1 MTTRWPSTTPSV
13 PSTSSWV
20 YDNEPAGQ
28 TWLRVVSG
36 SQPIDRGIMTSHY
49 IEAGWLKALEDNGVK
64 GRFVSYEQIAGGEL
78 ISKGYKVL
86 IMDRTMAM
94 SPEEIAA
101 VEAFADAGG
110 VVIADNQTAI
120 YDGHCKRRSI
130 ADGGG
135 LMDSWFGIQRADYLS
150 TEYRGETAD
159 AYTGDVVL
167 QTPPAGFEA
176 LTQGLGGTVS
186 AGWHAAET
194 GLRAGDGT
202 PVGHFGGDPE
212 KPVLI
217 VKSHGAGKSVYMNL
231 SLMCYAWTPSG
242 NAPADRSDPDGDA
255 AVNVRHL
262 VRNLIALAGVTGKVR
277 VLRGYDA
284 ADSAPEVYNLEKA
297 RYVDGSIVYLGC
309 VVNSHIEDQNW
320 SLAQYME
327 LTLFGD
333 QWSGPDGMVTLVL
346 EKPYYVYD
354 VRKKTYLGYGA
365 RINAQQP
372 IYQGGVFALMPYKVA
387 SLHVD
392 ELTLDAKQRAT
403 IRVSVRPEGDV
414 ACGRHVFRVVVLDAD
429 GNEVPGLARNVVA
442 RGGVWEDMIPFAMSD
457 DLTGWHV
464 KITDIATSVTT
475 EVTAANHYAGDIN
488 GDGSINVGDL
498 MALAAGWGASE
509 GSPSYT
515 RATDINADGYVNV
528 GDLQL
533 LVANWGKD

>member
-1 MTTRWPSTTPSV
+1 MTTRWLSTTPSV
-13 PSTSSWV
+13 PSISSWV

-36 SQPIDRGIMTSHY
+36 AQPIDRGIMTSHY

-64 GRFVSYEQIAGGEL
+64 GRFVSYEQIANGEL

-101 VEAFADAGG
+101 VKAFADAGG

-176 LTQGLGGTVS
+176 LTQGLGSTVS

-194 GLRAGDGT
+194 GLRVGDGT
-202 PVGHFGGDPE
+202 AVGSFDGDPD

-217 VKSHGAGKSVYMNL
+217 VKNHGAGKSVYMSL
-231 SLMCYAWTPSG
+231 SLMRYAWTPSG
-242 NAPADRSDPDGDA
+242 NAPADRGDPDGDA
-255 AVNVRHL
+255 AVNVRRL
-262 VRNLIALAGVTGKVR
+262 VKNLIALAGVTSKVR
-277 VLRGYDA
+277 VLQGHDA
-284 ADSAPEVYNLEKA
+284 PDSAPEVYNLEKA

-320 SLAQYME
+320 STTYSMPS
-327 LTLFGD
+327 TLFGD
-333 QWSGPDGMVTLVL
+333 QWSGQDGMVTLVL

-354 VRKKTYLGYGA
+354 VRKKTYLGYGT
-365 RINAQQP
+365 RINALEP
-372 IYQGGVFALMPYKVA
+372 MYQAGVFALMPYKVA

-392 ELTLDAKQRAT
+392 ELILDAKQRAT

-414 ACGRHVFRVVVLDAD
+414 ACGRHVFHVVVLDAD
-429 GNEVPGLARNVVA
+429 GNEVPGLTRNVVA
-442 RGGVWEDMIPFAMSD
+442 PGGVWEDMIPFAMSD

-464 KITDIATSVTT
+464 SVTDVATGITT
-475 EVTAANHYAGDIN
+475 EVTAANHCYSDIN
-488 GDGSINVGDL
+488 EDGCVNVADL
-498 MALAAGWGASE
+498 MLLAAGWGASE

-515 RATDINADGYVNV
+515 RATDINGDGYVNV

-533 LVANWGKD
+533 LIADWDKS